1 VVKFGGESKFHSHI
15 NRKEPSM
22 STDGKWT
29 CSICSVV
36 PANYCQAKHKWS
48 WNNRTINDYTL
59 GTRPG
64 KYSHA
69 FTIKNM
75 HQCLINEVSKLFRLF
90 INFNWEYFSS
100 QQTSCGKLSRYLHRF
115 FPQEDYVQHGEAS
128 SRVFFFED
136 KAVAK
141 V

>member
-1 VVKFGGESKFHSHI
+1 
-15 NRKEPSM
+15 
-22 STDGKWT
+22 
-29 CSICSVV
+29 
-36 PANYCQAKHKWS
+36 
-48 WNNRTINDYTL
+48 
-59 GTRPG
+59 
-64 KYSHA
+64 
-69 FTIKNM
+69 
-75 HQCLINEVSKLFRLF
+75 VSKLFWLF